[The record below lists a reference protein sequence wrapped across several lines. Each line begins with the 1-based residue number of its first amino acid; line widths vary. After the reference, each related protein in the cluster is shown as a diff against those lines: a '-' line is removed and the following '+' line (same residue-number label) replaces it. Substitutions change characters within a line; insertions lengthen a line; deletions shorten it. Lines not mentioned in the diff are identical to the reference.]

1 MFIKLKSL
9 SLGEDFFMKS
19 SFFMRLTRNYNSCLI
34 EKKSDIVN
42 KRVLNV
48 LIFNQLS
55 FSLHLEQKKW
65 YHKVLKEVRVGERV

>member
-1 MFIKLKSL
+1 VFIKLKSL

-48 LIFNQLS
+48 LIYNQLS
-55 FSLHLEQKKW
+55 FSLQ